1 MEFLSDWIKTFF
13 TAMIPIGELRASIP
27 VALLSFKMGIIETY
41 IISVIG
47 NLVPVVIILWVMEPV
62 SRFLM
67 KRFNWANR
75 FFSWL
80 FNRTRKRHSAKFEK
94 YQGFALISFVG
105 IPLPITGG
113 WTGALIA
120 YVFGISQKKDLML
133 ITNGV
138 LCAGIIVTVITK
150 TVGYVKFIMS
160 DTVIFESM
168 LGTVKSVIYRL

>member
-80 FNRTRKRHSAKFEK
+80 FNRTRKRHSAKLEK

-120 YVFGISQKKDLML
+120 YVFGIPPKKALWQ
-133 ITNGV
+133 ITIGV
-138 LCAGIIVTVITK
+138 LIAGIIVTVITK

>member
-1 MEFLSDWIKTFF
+1 
-13 TAMIPIGELRASIP
+13 
-27 VALLSFKMGIIETY
+27 
-41 IISVIG
+41 
-47 NLVPVVIILWVMEPV
+47 
-62 SRFLM
+62 
-67 KRFNWANR
+67 
-75 FFSWL
+75 
-80 FNRTRKRHSAKFEK
+80 RKRHSAKFEK

-120 YVFGISQKKDLML
+120 YVFGIPPKKALWQ
-133 ITNGV
+133 ITIGV
-138 LCAGIIVTVITK
+138 LIAGIIVTVITK

>member
-105 IPLPITGG
+105 IPLPVTGG

-120 YVFGISQKKDLML
+120 YVFGIPPKKALWQ
-133 ITNGV
+133 ITIGV
-138 LCAGIIVTVITK
+138 LIAGIIVTIITK

>member
-1 MEFLSDWIKTFF
+1 MEYLPQWISTFF
-13 TAMIPIGELRASIP
+13 TAMTPIGELRASIP
-27 VALLSFKMGIIETY
+27 IALGRYGMGIIETY

-94 YQGFALISFVG
+94 YQ
-105 IPLPITGG
+105 
-113 WTGALIA
+113 
-120 YVFGISQKKDLML
+120 
-133 ITNGV
+133 
-138 LCAGIIVTVITK
+138 
-150 TVGYVKFIMS
+150 
-160 DTVIFESM
+160 
-168 LGTVKSVIYRL
+168 

>member
-1 MEFLSDWIKTFF
+1 MEFLPHWISTFF
-13 TAMIPIGELRASIP
+13 TAMTPIGELRASIP
-27 VALLSFKMGIIETY
+27 IALGSYGMGVIETY

-105 IPLPITGG
+105 IPLPVTGG

-120 YVFGISQKKDLML
+120 YVFGIPPKRALWQITIGIL
-133 ITNGV
+133 I
-138 LCAGIIVTVITK
+138 AGIIVTVISK
-150 TVGYVKFIMS
+150 TVGYVKFI
-160 DTVIFESM
+160 TV
-168 LGTVKSVIYRL
+168 G

>member
-1 MEFLSDWIKTFF
+1 
-13 TAMIPIGELRASIP
+13 
-27 VALLSFKMGIIETY
+27 MGIIETY

-120 YVFGISQKKDLML
+120 YVFGIPPKKALWQ
-133 ITNGV
+133 ITIGV
-138 LCAGIIVTVITK
+138 LIAGIIVTVITK